1 MRGGKLP
8 DKVIDEVVN
17 NAPIQRRQL
26 LVTLFQRLASCLSFS
41 DAIEGMKELR
51 VQLVGKESF
60 RKFTKIKLQ
69 NTGSGVNIDFFQ
81 QLLSFVRIWN
91 VKIRSKKVVQWS
103 LCYTSLRCKSPLFVR
118 PIGTVSSR
126 ILYMALYGGLFSLI
140 RPSQFYVQFFES
152 RLGRITERPQ
162 YKVLLQVSH
171 YSH

>member
-1 MRGGKLP
+1 VRGGKLP

-81 QLLSFVRIWN
+81 QLLSFVRI
-91 VKIRSKKVVQWS
+91 
-103 LCYTSLRCKSPLFVR
+103 
-118 PIGTVSSR
+118 
-126 ILYMALYGGLFSLI
+126 
-140 RPSQFYVQFFES
+140 
-152 RLGRITERPQ
+152 
-162 YKVLLQVSH
+162 
-171 YSH
+171 